1 MKEFKGRVIAKG
13 AFIGEA
19 KVTHEGFNTLASFQK
34 SALLNKKEL
43 IILQSIIRKGYI
55 IFFLIL
61 LKEIQAI

>member
-34 SALLNKKEL
+34 SALLNK
-43 IILQSIIRKGYI
+43 SS
-55 IFFLIL
+55 LIL
-61 LKEIQAI
+61 IDLEIPANAIPAFLPAILTSS